1 MKHQLLPTLA
11 ILAALSGIT
20 IPVLKTHSQATPAQL
35 SSTEALSLVRTLS
48 TTEAET
54 KATEQSFVS
63 LEKLLQHRAM
73 QRRLREIAV
82 LDAHSATIRDYNLSV
97 VPSSDGQHFQLSLA
111 PKSGCGYSL
120 FTNESLVIYEAK
132 ALGCA
137 DR

>member
-1 MKHQLLPTLA
+1 MKHQLLLTLA

-48 TTEAET
+48 TTESET
-54 KATEQSFVS
+54 KATEQNFVS

-73 QRRLREIAV
+73 QRRLREIGV
-82 LDAHSATIRDYNLSV
+82 IDAHSATIKDYVLSV
-97 VPSSDGQHFQLSLA
+97 VPSMDGQHFQLSLA

-120 FTNESLVIYEAK
+120 FTNESFVIYEAK
-132 ALGCA
+132 ALGCSE
-137 DR
+137 